1 MENTYNEDANE
12 TVFFAR
18 QLEHVKA
25 QSYDK
30 KYPAYKAQQFI
41 PVNTGVDEGAK
52 SITYESYDGNGQ
64 SKFIADY
71 ADDLPNVEV
80 SGTEFTTPVRQHGN
94 EYQFSNQELRASRM
108 AGKNLPTRKA
118 DRSRQA
124 YEQIVDDTAW
134 LADGSTQWRGLTG
147 ILYNPS
153 VNIDPAPNGTWA
165 SATPDQIIA
174 DVNFAINNPLD
185 VTNGVEMVDT
195 CLLSVERYTVLSS
208 TRLTD
213 TGETIL
219 SFLQKVHPGVTFDH
233 VAKFKDIT
241 TPSTGT
247 GTTNIILTFKSDPS
261 NLTLEIPMPYT
272 QHPAQPRNLAQVV
285 PTEGSTGGVII
296 YYPLSVQIVEG
307 I

>member
-94 EYQFSNQELRASRM
+94 SYQFSNQDLRASRM

-124 YEQIVDDTAW
+124 YEQMVDDTAW

-147 ILYNPS
+147 ILYNSS

-174 DVNFAINNPLD
+174 DV
-185 VTNGVEMVDT
+185 
-195 CLLSVERYTVLSS
+195 
-208 TRLTD
+208 
-213 TGETIL
+213 
-219 SFLQKVHPGVTFDH
+219 
-233 VAKFKDIT
+233 KFC
-241 TPSTGT
+241 
-247 GTTNIILTFKSDPS
+247 
-261 NLTLEIPMPYT
+261 Y
-272 QHPAQPRNLAQVV
+272 
-285 PTEGSTGGVII
+285 
-296 YYPLSVQIVEG
+296 
-307 I
+307 